1 MDVLTVGAEQC
12 YTHTVFVA
20 IKGVLASEALLV
32 SGTIASEASGAA
44 DVAEGA
50 CGINKI
56 GCIYALEAVVAG

>member
-56 GCIYALEAVVAG
+56 

>member
-1 MDVLTVGAEQC
+1 MDVLAVGAEQC
-12 YTHTVFVA
+12 YTHAVFVA
-20 IKGVLASEALLV
+20 IKRILASEALFV